1 MASEKWDKIVA
12 RYQEIYLHSR
22 YEENARGILNLIP
35 LMKDNP
41 AFADV
46 IPTTS
51 LTALCLEFPSK
62 KTNILI
68 WYESGEY
75 SISVQ
80 GDSTLE
86 QEWIKIGDENIIPV
100 LQQHIQEISSK

>member
-1 MASEKWDKIVA
+1 MASEKWDKIIA
-12 RYQEIYLHSR
+12 RYQEVYLHSR

-35 LMKDNP
+35 SIKDNP
-41 AFADV
+41 AFVDV

-51 LTALCLEFPSK
+51 LTALCLEFPGK

-80 GDSTLE
+80 GNSAREEKWT
-86 QEWIKIGDENIIPV
+86 KINDKNIIFA
-100 LQQHIQEISSK
+100 LQKHIQEISGE